1 MSKVIEAGKLEIPSR
16 NKSNIGNIILCL
28 NGVEGIGMEMEDN
41 FIMAFS
47 TVCFM
52 EWYANAVSSKK
63 IIKEIGFHK
72 KYYPKK
78 YIMPSRKMRKIFK
91 LKKQEIPKWIYMNFY
106 ISFIFLAL
114 FIVGWL
120 LYFLLDNKQFIERI
134 FFGIAMLLMCVDEY
148 RMMICVFLYTHNKK

>member
-1 MSKVIEAGKLEIPSR
+1 MK
-16 NKSNIGNIILCL
+16 
-28 NGVEGIGMEMEDN
+28 MEPN
-41 FIMAFS
+41 FMMAFS
-47 TVCFM
+47 IVCFM
-52 EWYANAVSSKK
+52 EWYSNAVSSKK
-63 IIKEIGFHK
+63 NIKEIGFHK

-91 LKKQEIPKWIYMNFY
+91 LKKREIPKWIYMEFY

-120 LYFLLDNKQFIERI
+120 LYFLLDNKQLIECI
-134 FFGIAMLLMCVDEY
+134 FFGISILLMCADAF